1 MEKVTRFGII
11 KTFIMKKLST
21 LFLRIWLSESDVAFL
36 AVLWILRCLN
46 CEGERGPSNMFDLV
60 IHTSSGHKK
69 VSLMTVKIIYNF
81 ITFSLIA
88 YGLSFSISLS
98 FLEWIQFLS
107 HTSGK
112 KKIQFLSSVL
122 ACFFRWIL
130 CTYISI

>member
-1 MEKVTRFGII
+1 M
-11 KTFIMKKLST
+11 
-21 LFLRIWLSESDVAFL
+21 AFL

-60 IHTSSGHKK
+60 MQTSSGHKK

-112 KKIQFLSSVL
+112 KRFNFCPLYSHAFLDESYALTFPSKRHEGKGRVFGFS
-122 ACFFRWIL
+122 C
-130 CTYISI
+130 